1 MRAFHDT
8 LKHLMLQDPPPG
20 ADVQGAEATGM
31 NVIGCRRLFAT
42 VYHPGKKPDDL
53 EWWVEMLSE
62 SARNCRYLA
71 KPRGVIRTTPKGEAI
86 GVLWEKAKGKQ
97 LAENFPKRKWS
108 AVSYAKKVLL
118 GLRDLR
124 EYGLILV
131 DVHTKNLF
139 RNRWNNPTFIDLLSF
154 STLQEVGW
162 ADGRIAKRESPIV
175 NMDYI
180 APELLVSGVAPVHTP
195 KTLDHTAFTI
205 AYVAMKHDF
214 PFDTLNQF
222 GVKLS
227 DAELRK
233 FDQYGRFTDPAKSL
247 ARFTAPDNGVPWAKI
262 CPEVQ
267 WLFNQAFIR
276 GRIVPDARPSLDE
289 LIDALRRWERTRLK
303 KAVSLAGVAASPL
316 LFAAGMVAGCSKEPK
331 PSPVAPLPLV
341 SPAVPATPAPQQ
353 PQSQDIPHP
362 TRPPLWSN
370 R

>member
-8 LKHLMLQDPPPG
+8 LKHLMLEDPPPG

-53 EWWVEMLSE
+53 EWLVEMLAE
-62 SARNCRYLA
+62 SCRHCRYLA
-71 KPRGVIRTTPKGEAI
+71 KPRGVIRATPKGEAI

-97 LAENFPKRKWS
+97 LAENFPKRKWA

-118 GLRDLR
+118 GLQDLR

-154 STLQEVGW
+154 SSIGEVGF
-162 ADGRIAKRESPIV
+162 ADGRIAKRESPMV

-247 ARFTAPDNGVPWAKI
+247 ARFSAPDNGVPWAKI

-289 LIDALRRWERTRLK
+289 LIDALRRWEMARLK
-303 KAVSLAGVAASPL
+303 KTVSVLGAVASPL
-316 LFAAGMVAGCSKEPK
+316 FFAAGMVAGCSKEPQ
-331 PSPVAPLPLV
+331 PAP
-341 SPAVPATPAPQQ
+341 AIATPAPAMLVAPMQE
-353 PQSQDIPHP
+353 PAP
-362 TRPPLWSN
+362 TRVDNPDPNRPSLWSN